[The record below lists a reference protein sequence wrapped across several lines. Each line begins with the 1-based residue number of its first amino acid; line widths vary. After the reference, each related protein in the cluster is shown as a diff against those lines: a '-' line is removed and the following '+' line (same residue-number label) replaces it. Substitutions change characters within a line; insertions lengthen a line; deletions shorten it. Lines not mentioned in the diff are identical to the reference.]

1 MTTQKVD
8 VNEQLL
14 ASPAVQDKARDVMAL
29 IEGSNGGPS
38 LERELNVIG
47 ETSIKRAMSTKEMMQ
62 ASVNQALPQLGKSSP
77 LANILNDAAATTA
90 SINPNSVSN
99 SKLFKMLPFKP
110 VQRYLLRQYVERFQ
124 KEQDKVQSIFD
135 NLEEGKESLLE
146 KMIMLEQQYSSLRET
161 YMGLEEDVA
170 LSVEVQRR
178 LDAADTSGF
187 SELGLRKYNAAQN
200 KVARRLRDIETI
212 KVAINQFFMS
222 IDQTFD
228 VQVQLNDGI
237 DSVRMVGPIVLQNA
251 IMIQSAISQQKEVA
265 EAVQNVSTVL
275 GEALREIG
283 RAHV

>member
-99 SKLFKMLPFKP
+99 L
-110 VQRYLLRQYVERFQ
+110 
-124 KEQDKVQSIFD
+124 
-135 NLEEGKESLLE
+135 SL
-146 KMIMLEQQYSSLRET
+146 IH
-161 YMGLEEDVA
+161 
-170 LSVEVQRR
+170 
-178 LDAADTSGF
+178 
-187 SELGLRKYNAAQN
+187 
-200 KVARRLRDIETI
+200 I
-212 KVAINQFFMS
+212 
-222 IDQTFD
+222 
-228 VQVQLNDGI
+228 
-237 DSVRMVGPIVLQNA
+237 
-251 IMIQSAISQQKEVA
+251 
-265 EAVQNVSTVL
+265 
-275 GEALREIG
+275 
-283 RAHV
+283 